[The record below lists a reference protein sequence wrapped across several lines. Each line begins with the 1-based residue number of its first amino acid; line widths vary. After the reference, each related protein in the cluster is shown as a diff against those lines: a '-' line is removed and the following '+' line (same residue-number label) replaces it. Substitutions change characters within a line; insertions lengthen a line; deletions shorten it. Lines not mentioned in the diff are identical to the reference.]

1 MRGTILDIKENLSR
15 VKEELNAEEQFFE
28 SAVKTER
35 FVKKFKKP
43 LIGAVAAAVLMIAA
57 GTSYDLYRQNRVEQS
72 NAAFAA
78 LQKNPGDETAQ
89 KELKSLNQDLFDVW
103 KLSLAIK
110 DGDKQT
116 LQTLQKSKALA
127 VSDLATYE
135 LAALNKDA
143 SALEKYV
150 LRQDAVYKD
159 MALIEQAVLLMEA
172 DDVKAAH
179 EKLNRIGRSSAMYQ
193 LARQLSHYGVK

>member
-1 MRGTILDIKENLSR
+1 MRGTILGIKENLSM

-35 FVKKFKKP
+35 FVKKYKKP
-43 LIGAVAAAVLMIAA
+43 LIGAVAAAVLTIAA
-57 GTSYDLYRQNRVEQS
+57 GSTYDLYRQNRVEQS
-72 NAAFAA
+72 NTAFAA
-78 LQKNPGDETAQ
+78 LQKNPDDEAAQ
-89 KELKSLNQDLFDVW
+89 KELKSLNRNLFDVW

-110 DGDKQT
+110 KGDKET

-135 LAALNKDA
+135 LAVLSKDA

-150 LRQDAVYKD
+150 LRQDAIYKD
-159 MALIEQAVLLMEA
+159 LALIEQAVLLMEA
-172 DDVKAAH
+172 DNVKAAH
-179 EKLNRIGRSSAMYQ
+179 EKLSRIDRSSAMYQ
-193 LARQLSHYGVK
+193 LSRQLSHFGVK